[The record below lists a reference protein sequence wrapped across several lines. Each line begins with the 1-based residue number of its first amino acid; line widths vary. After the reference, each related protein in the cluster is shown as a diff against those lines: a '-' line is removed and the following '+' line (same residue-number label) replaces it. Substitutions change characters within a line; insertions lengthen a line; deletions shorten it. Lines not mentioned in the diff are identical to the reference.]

1 MEHLNRIEVNGRVG
15 TIRIAE
21 VNGSKVANF
30 SIVSEYLYKARDGN
44 AVSETTWFNIT
55 AWQNRD
61 MPDFSRLIKGMPV
74 HVTGRLRSSKY
85 TNSEGVDRQFYEILA
100 NRIEYLTEE

>member
-15 TIRIAE
+15 TVRISE

-30 SIVSEYLYKARDGN
+30 SVVSEYLYKTRDGN
-44 AVSETTWFNIT
+44 VVSETTWFNVT

-61 MPDFSRLIKGMPV
+61 MPDFGRLVKGLQV
-74 HVTGRLRSSKY
+74 YVTGRMRSSKY
-85 TNSEGVDRQFYEILA
+85 TNAEGIDRQFYDIIA
-100 NRIEYLTEE
+100 NKLEYLAE